1 MHPVFVPFSSP
12 NPMSPVLEI
21 NSDRRQDLIETY
33 AETMIEGMDYKTMEQ
48 LVYDLLTD
56 GMAQLSDYELCDEVH
71 NYHGAD
77 DDEFRAFCESTLT
90 DDEINNYLEDVNV
103 IEESRNSE
111 PSEATGW
118 Q

>member
-1 MHPVFVPFSSP
+1 
-12 NPMSPVLEI
+12 MSPVLEL

-71 NYHGAD
+71 NYHGCLLYTSPSPRDA
-77 DDEFRAFCESTLT
+77 TL
-90 DDEINNYLEDVNV
+90 
-103 IEESRNSE
+103 SRM
-111 PSEATGW
+111 PSSA
-118 Q
+118 

>member
-1 MHPVFVPFSSP
+1 MYPVFVPFSSP
-12 NPMSPVLEI
+12 SPMSPVLEL

-77 DDEFRAFCESTLT
+77 DDEFLQFAEGTLT
-90 DDEINNYLEDVNV
+90 DDEINAYLDDANFIED
-103 IEESRNSE
+103 SRSE
-111 PSEATGW
+111 PSEMTGW

>member
-12 NPMSPVLEI
+12 NPMSPVLEL

-33 AETMIEGMDYKTMEQ
+33 AERMIEGMDYKTMEQ

-77 DDEFRAFCESTLT
+77 DDEFRQFAEGTLT
-90 DDEINNYLEDVNV
+90 DDEINAYLDDANYIED
-103 IEESRNSE
+103 SRSE
-111 PSEATGW
+111 PSEMTGW

>member
-1 MHPVFVPFSSP
+1 
-12 NPMSPVLEI
+12 MSPVLEL
-21 NSDRRQDLIETY
+21 NADRRQDLIETY

-77 DDEFRAFCESTLT
+77 DDEFRSFCESTLT
-90 DDEINNYLEDVNV
+90 DDCLLYTSPSPRDSGQ
-103 IEESRNSE
+103 SRM
-111 PSEATGW
+111 PSSA
-118 Q
+118 